1 MGLISVH
8 EPPSVVSAWGIVLV
22 ACVTVVL
29 VVLIFVG
36 GLVAPPGEEQI
47 REEIPP
53 FCEQLR
59 ETDLNPIQKCRPG
72 ESTQPKIVRL

>member
-1 MGLISVH
+1 LDTDFAKGV
-8 EPPSVVSAWGIVLV
+8 VLV

-47 REEIPP
+47 HEEIPS

-59 ETDLNPIQKCRPG
+59 ESDLNPIQKCRPG
-72 ESTQPKIVRL
+72 DSTQPKTVRL